1 MAPLTLGT
9 EAAPVFVILL
19 MTSDTGGRGFHLL
32 VHTLAVA
39 GVAIEP
45 FMASV
50 QLELGSRIVIEI
62 PDLPVACVMAI
73 TALSTKPASVRIICL
88 VAGIA
93 RRGRLVRIQG
103 SSMTF
108 YTSRHTM
115 LTDKRVLGVTIMI
128 KENRFPFLLVMTF
141 LAFQTKVGSMNIVFL
156 VARVALGRGLFFI
169 ETACVATIAF
179 CLAMVPL
186 ESIRRIPIMLK
197 KQNSPVPFRVT
208 TLTPF
213 AISTLMFV
221 VFLVASV
228 AIHRR
233 LVLIEMSFMARAALG
248 EEVTPFQWIL
258 CV

>member
-32 VHTLAVA
+32 VHTLAVT
-39 GVAIEP
+39 GVAIEA

-50 QLELGSRIVIEI
+50 QLELGAPIVVEV

-73 TALSTKPASVRIICL
+73 TALSTKSASVRIICL
-88 VAGIA
+88 VAGIT

-128 KENRFPFLLVMTF
+128 KENRFP
-141 LAFQTKVGSMNIVFL
+141 
-156 VARVALGRGLFFI
+156 
-169 ETACVATIAF
+169 
-179 CLAMVPL
+179 
-186 ESIRRIPIMLK
+186 
-197 KQNSPVPFRVT
+197 
-208 TLTPF
+208 
-213 AISTLMFV
+213 
-221 VFLVASV
+221 
-228 AIHRR
+228 
-233 LVLIEMSFMARAALG
+233 
-248 EEVTPFQWIL
+248 
-258 CV
+258 